1 MFRRRML
8 VGGMI
13 AGGMAAGV
21 ATGAVV
27 GHYSSK
33 RQFESMQR
41 AQAQQAQLNQARAQA
56 QQAELQAA
64 QITSQAQAPKEDDK
78 DVTQEL
84 EKLAKLKQQGILSEE
99 EFQQMKGR
107 ILSRI

>member
-1 MFRRRML
+1 
-8 VGGMI
+8 MI

-27 GHYSSK
+27 SHYSAK

-41 AQAQQAQLNQARAQA
+41 TQAQQAQLKQAQAQA

-64 QITSQAQAPKEDDK
+64 QISSQTQAPKENEK
-78 DVTQEL
+78 DISQEL
-84 EKLAKLKQQGILSEE
+84 EKIASLKQQGILTDE

-107 ILSRI
+107 ILSLL